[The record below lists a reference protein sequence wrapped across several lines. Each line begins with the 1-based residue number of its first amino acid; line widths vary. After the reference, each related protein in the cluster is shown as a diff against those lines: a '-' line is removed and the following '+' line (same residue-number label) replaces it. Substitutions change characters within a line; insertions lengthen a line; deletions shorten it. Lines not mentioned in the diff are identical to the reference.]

1 MGWASGF
8 QAGSRLAGDIL
19 DTYNQAK
26 QKREFE
32 EIAKATPGL
41 TYTEGQ
47 GQQLQAIAEAKRE
60 DGTPYYS
67 LTTDP
72 QTGQYI
78 VQSNFENAQGLTGEA
93 TKYTPG
99 GQSFLGRTYDQ
110 GTPLTQQQMDRARME
125 AYAEAISKSDP
136 IQGLRMRRELAAED
150 RATTAEQRAAT
161 AEQRA
166 AIGFETGQ
174 KLAGFQVK
182 AAERQEKRDES
193 VDTLTSDIQAFSKKF
208 VTNEDGTP
216 RQPTADEQM
225 KIAQYSATRQ
235 FAAGNAA
242 EGARQLTALTNA
254 SLATIQLQTAQRNE
268 ELLKAIPAVQTGN
281 LKAAQDFYNKYTPDG
296 AKVTSIKT
304 NKDGSLT
311 IKRQSDTGQ
320 ALPDTF
326 IPAVRG
332 ADGNIVPATQVLV
345 AQMQTF
351 KDPMAFQN
359 FVQQNL
365 KDDLARQVSESAI
378 AANKLKGKEA
388 EAQISGL
395 NLEKKEKEAVIKLR
409 DEFLNLSKDPRVN
422 AARMREIA
430 SELAVVAP
438 KFALTQAKVKDAEG
452 NESIVVVN
460 KFDSIVSNSLRAAG
474 VIELPQQA
482 KGALQAAAVNARGNP
497 QAFLR
502 SNAAQSALRAGVDQ
516 NDLLQEFMTPNQA
529 PARQNQGLVRNFADE
544 VPTLNAAP

>member
-47 GQQLQAIAEAKRE
+47 GQQLQAIAEAKKE
-60 DGTPYYS
+60 DGTPYYN

-72 QTGQYI
+72 QTGQYL
-78 VQSNFENAQGLTGEA
+78 VQSNFENPQGLTGEV

-136 IQGLRMRRELAAED
+136 IQGLRMRRDLAAED
-150 RATTAEQRAAT
+150 RAVTAEQRAA
-161 AEQRA
+161 AEFDTRQ
-166 AIGFETGQ
+166 T
-174 KLAGFQVK
+174 KAGLEVK
-182 AAERQEKRDES
+182 AAERQEKRDKA
-193 VDTLTSDIQAFSKKF
+193 VDTLTSDIQAFSKQYI
-208 VTNEDGTP
+208 TNPDGTP
-216 RQPTADEQM
+216 RQPTPDEQM
-225 KIAQYSATRQ
+225 KIAQYSANRY

-242 EGARQLTALTNA
+242 EGAKQLTALTNA

-268 ELLKAIPAVQTGN
+268 ALLTAIPAVQAGN
-281 LKAAQDFYNKYTPDG
+281 LKAAEDFYNKYTPDG

-365 KDDLARQVSESAI
+365 RDDLSRQVSLSAI

-388 EAQISGL
+388 EAQIE
-395 NLEKKEKEAVIKLR
+395 NLQLDKKDKEAVTKLR
-409 DEFLNLSKDPRVN
+409 DEFLNLSKDPRLN
-422 AARMREIA
+422 ATRLREIA

-460 KFDSIVSNSLRAAG
+460 KFDSILSNSLRAAG

-497 QAFLR
+497 EAFLK

-516 NDLLQEFMTPNQA
+516 NDLLKEFMTPNQTS
-529 PARQNQGLVRNFADE
+529 ARQNQGLVRNFAAE
-544 VPTLNAAP
+544 VPDLNAAP